1 MFIPTIKDDP
11 MQDTII
17 FIPVLLMVLLTA
29 VVWARMLQ
37 VRVTAMKQI
46 QLHPEKMK
54 SQQAKS
60 LLPEAANIPA
70 ENFINIF
77 EVPVLF
83 YVLIGF
89 MLITE
94 QVSNFSIFA
103 AFVFVFLRY
112 IHSFIAL
119 TYNKVTQRFLVYVV
133 SSLVLWAM
141 WGHFAFQLFKSML

>member
-1 MFIPTIKDDP
+1 
-11 MQDTII
+11 MQDKVI
-17 FIPVLLMVLLTA
+17 FIPVFLMVLLTA
-29 VVWARMLQ
+29 IVWARMLQ
-37 VRVTAMKQI
+37 VRVAAMKQVR
-46 QLHPEKMK
+46 LHPEKMK

-60 LLPEAANIPA
+60 LLPETANIPA

-83 YVLIGF
+83 YVLVGF
-89 MLITE
+89 MLIAD

-119 TYNKVTQRFLVYVV
+119 TYNKVTQRFLVYVLG
-133 SSLVLWAM
+133 SLVLWVM
-141 WGHFAFQLFKSML
+141 WGHFAFQLFKPML